1 VRVFEPIFRL
11 FEDKV
16 DPFAPRPDYRPPER
30 LLPFVLHYVRQ
41 MKWAFWAL
49 LVYGFLNA
57 IVEAGLF
64 AFVGRVVD
72 ILAEAKASGAAAGG
86 WSAIIAEHGGQL
98 LFMLAVVAILRT
110 LVIAYGALIEE
121 QVIVPGFFTMMRWQS
136 HRHVIAQS
144 LSYFHNDLAGRIA
157 QKVMQG
163 GQAAGD
169 MMIALLQIIWFV
181 VVYAATT
188 FGLLLSLNAGLGAL
202 IAVWIALFVAIA
214 AHYIPRIRKTGRDT
228 AEAASVLSGRIV
240 DAYANIALVKL
251 HAGPQIE
258 SDHVRPAFEGQH
270 RALKR
275 FTRELSGV
283 RISLTTI
290 SGLMM
295 AAIAALALDLWLKDA
310 MSSGEV
316 AFSLALTLRL
326 NLLLGRLMGNLNGF
340 FRAVGTVQNT
350 METVARPI
358 GLLDAPDA
366 KPLLW
371 KEGRIEFRSVSFDY
385 GGDRVIDRLDLVIE
399 PGEKLGI
406 VGPSGAGK
414 STMVNLLLRFFEPQT
429 GTILIDSQDIGRVTQ
444 DSLRACFS
452 LVQQD
457 PALFNRSV
465 ADNISHGRPGATI
478 EQIMAAAKKA
488 HAHSFIVKLR
498 DGAGRTGYE
507 ARVGERGVKLS
518 GGERQRIAIARV
530 ILRDAPVL
538 ILDEATSQLDS
549 ESEAAIRENLAQLIE
564 GKTVIAIAHRLST
577 LSEMDRLIVID
588 AGRIVEQG
596 THSQL
601 RQSGG
606 LYASLWERQSGGF
619 LPERA

>member
-1 VRVFEPIFRL
+1 VNLFEPIYRL
-11 FEDKV
+11 FEDRV
-16 DPFAPRPDYRPPER
+16 DPFAPRPDYRPPEK
-30 LLPFVLHYVRQ
+30 LLPFVLHFVRQ

-49 LVYGFLNA
+49 LIYGFLNA

-64 AFVGRVVD
+64 AFVGKVVD
-72 ILAEAKASGAAAGG
+72 ILAEAKASGAVATG
-86 WSAIIAEHGGQL
+86 WSGLMAEYGGEL

-181 VVYAATT
+181 AVYAATT
-188 FGLLLSLNAGLGAL
+188 FGLLLSLNSGLGSL
-202 IAVWIALFVAIA
+202 IAVWIALFALIA
-214 AHYIPRIRKTGRDT
+214 AYFVPRIRKRGRDA
-228 AEAASVLSGRIV
+228 AEAVSVLSGRIV

-251 HAGPQIE
+251 HAAADAE

-270 RALKR
+270 RALKH
-275 FTRELSGV
+275 FTRELTGV
-283 RISLTTI
+283 RILLTTV

-295 AAIAALALDLWLKDA
+295 AAIAALAVDLWLREA

-358 GLLDAPDA
+358 ELLDAPDA
-366 KPLLW
+366 MPLRW
-371 KEGRIEFRSVSFDY
+371 KTGRIEFRDVSFHY
-385 GGDRVIDRLDLVIE
+385 GGDRVIDHLNLAIE
-399 PGEKLGI
+399 PGEKIGI

-414 STMVNLLLRFFEPQT
+414 STMITLLLRFFEPQR
-429 GTILIDSQDIGRVTQ
+429 GEILIDGQDIAKVTQ
-444 DSLRACFS
+444 ESLRACFS

-478 EQIMAAAKKA
+478 DEIVAAAKKA
-488 HAHSFIVKLR
+488 HAHSFIGRLR
-498 DGAGRTGYE
+498 DAAGRTGYE

-549 ESEAAIRENLAQLIE
+549 ESEAAIRENLDLLIE

-588 AGRIVEQG
+588 QGRIVEHG
-596 THSQL
+596 THDRL
-601 RQSGG
+601 KAAGG
-606 LYASLWERQSGGF
+606 LYAALWERQSGGF
-619 LPERA
+619 LPENA